1 MSNKISEKKILQI
14 NESGRKF
21 SDTTILM
28 HELIAHKAGLNGADH
43 KYLSILLQNGSM
55 MAGDLATHTGLTTG
69 AITGVIDRL
78 EKRGLVER
86 KKEAQ
91 DRRKV
96 IIEPNKEKSYEL
108 LGNSFQIL
116 QTKVA
121 AMFSQYTNAE
131 LGIIEKFMAQ
141 STEMMH
147 SVIEELKI
155 K

>member
-1 MSNKISEKKILQI
+1 MSNKFSEKKMTQI
-14 NESGRKF
+14 NEEGRKF
-21 SDTTILM
+21 SDTTVLM

-55 MAGDLATHTGLTTG
+55 TAGDLATHTGLTTG

-78 EKRGLVER
+78 EVMGLVER
-86 KKEAQ
+86 KKEAK

-96 IIEPNKEKSYEL
+96 IIEPNKEKSYQL
-108 LGNSFQIL
+108 LGNSFQLL

-121 AMFSQYTNAE
+121 IMFSQYTDTE
-131 LGIIEKFMAQ
+131 LDIIEKFMAQ
-141 STEMMH
+141 STEMMQ
-147 SVIEELKI
+147 SVIDELKN